1 LAFAAATERFLF
13 LGDEL
18 FAGGLGCCDDFVE
31 ALVPTQI
38 IPARIQKDIAAR
50 ISPMSRFLFCDQ
62 FLKPRIV
69 AGCDT

>member
-18 FAGGLGCCDDFVE
+18 FAGGLGCGNDLVE
-31 ALVPTQI
+31 TLI
-38 IPARIQKDIAAR
+38 IGQRIVARTEAEIAAQ
-50 ISPMSRFLFCDQ
+50 ISPMSRFPFCDQ

-69 AGCDT
+69 ADCDT